1 MNKIKCRTSQQN
13 FLDGKDK
20 VENLLVGKD
29 KVKNLSAKS
38 FG

>member
-20 VENLLVGKD
+20 VENL
-29 KVKNLSAKS
+29 SAKS
-38 FG
+38 IGWKT